1 MKGNSFSCLF
11 PLVKGIFNYCY
22 LFIYRPELLSW
33 HLGWSETSGL
43 TWASCLH
50 FWKNTHHSMCLTW
63 LAHMRPWGQ
72 LPALGGGSHR
82 SLQKCSVNTLA
93 IKPSRKKGQP
103 KPSLTSSA
111 PCHGHPQPPRV
122 SFYRWREKQSPAVDH
137 NPKVCHPLTSA
148 LWPPATMLLV
158 ISSAWN
164 SGYLSYLHL
173 PIGHVWQ
180 KPGSLA

>member
-1 MKGNSFSCLF
+1 MAFRVVWNFWAHVSLLP
-11 PLVKGIFNYCY
+11 PLLEEHAPQHVPHLVRTHEALGSTSSTG
-22 LFIYRPELLSW
+22 RGLSQ
-33 HLGWSETSGL
+33 GL
-43 TWASCLH
+43 T
-50 FWKNTHHSMCLTW
+50 
-63 LAHMRPWGQ
+63 
-72 LPALGGGSHR
+72 
-82 SLQKCSVNTLA
+82 KCSVNTLA

-122 SFYRWREKQSPAVDH
+122 SFYRGREKQSPAVDH
-137 NPKVCHPLTSA
+137 NPKVCHPLTSP

-180 KPGSLA
+180 KPGSLPSVCGFFCFVLFLI